1 MKAVWYRPFEV
12 LLAAFMIALLAG
24 CASSVPYRYY
34 TLQAMAERQESG
46 LTGSVGIMPVA
57 IPAWLD
63 RSHMAYTDDVFQ
75 LHQLSQ
81 DRWGE
86 PLTEA
91 ITRVL
96 TQNLQRKN
104 PQADVF
110 HGPWLRSQRPDTD
123 IQAEVQNLMLKGRQL
138 ELEVSWRINS
148 ERRVNRYKA
157 TITEQPSAVELARA
171 ISGQL
176 QQFSDDLQRSLNSES
191 LKPGS

>member
-1 MKAVWYRPFEV
+1 MKAVLYRPSAV
-12 LLAAFMIALLAG
+12 LLAALIMMLLAG

-34 TLQAMAERQESG
+34 TLQPMAERQESG
-46 LTGSVGIMPVA
+46 LTGSVGVMPVA

-63 RSHMAYTDDVFQ
+63 RSHMAYTDDAFQ
-75 LHQLSQ
+75 LHQLSL

-86 PLTEA
+86 PLAEA
-91 ITRVL
+91 MTRVL

-123 IQAEVQNLMLKGRQL
+123 IQAEVQNLMLKGQQL
-138 ELEVSWRINS
+138 ELEVSWRING

-157 TITEQPSAVELARA
+157 TINEQPSAVELARA
-171 ISGQL
+171 ISEQL
-176 QQFSDDLQRSLNSES
+176 QQFSDDLQQSLKSES
-191 LKPGS
+191 LKSGS